1 MTFEGFAVETARLD
15 AEPVPRQKDRYEKK
29 TRVEQRGEYE
39 TEMKMRLKDALKAT
53 GRG

>member
-1 MTFEGFAVETARLD
+1 MRALQWKLPGWTQS
-15 AEPVPRQKDRYEKK
+15 PYHDRCEKK

>member
-1 MTFEGFAVETARLD
+1 MRALQWKLPGWTQSPYHDFRC
-15 AEPVPRQKDRYEKK
+15 EKK